1 MNDMLRLAIV
11 TSHPI
16 QYNAPL
22 FRELASRSE
31 IATKV
36 FYSWTGTADS
46 IDPEFGI
53 KIEWDI
59 PLLDGYEWALIP
71 NKSAD
76 PGTHHFR
83 GLDNPGMIS
92 AIESWGPEMVL
103 VYGWSSRTHLRV
115 LRHFKGRRPVLFRG
129 DSTLLSATGILRRL
143 FRKPS
148 LRWIYRHVD
157 LALYPGQRNKEYLRA
172 CGVREAKLAWMPHCV
187 DNDRFAAGGLEP
199 ESKARNWRRALGI
212 AGAHTAFLFAGKLVS
227 HKQPDLLLQAFLA
240 HASTNPESHLI
251 FAGAGPMESD
261 LRAMATNRKNIH
273 FLGATCKIAA
283 ARGIFRSDGG

>member
-1 MNDMLRLAIV
+1 M
-11 TSHPI
+11 
-16 QYNAPL
+16 
-22 FRELASRSE
+22 
-31 IATKV
+31 AT
-36 FYSWTGTADS
+36 
-46 IDPEFGI
+46 
-53 KIEWDI
+53 
-59 PLLDGYEWALIP
+59 
-71 NKSAD
+71 
-76 PGTHHFR
+76 
-83 GLDNPGMIS
+83 
-92 AIESWGPEMVL
+92 
-103 VYGWSSRTHLRV
+103 
-115 LRHFKGRRPVLFRG
+115 
-129 DSTLLSATGILRRL
+129 STLLSATGILRRL

-187 DNDRFAAGGLEP
+187 DNDQFAAGGLEP

-273 FLGATCKIAA
+273 FLGFCNQQSMPVVYRLGDVYLLPSSRDTWGLGVNEAMASSRPIIVSNLVGCAPDLAENKRYARVFPSGRTHKLTHCLDELARNRAMLPELGVLARSEIQKWSVSAA
-283 ARGIFRSDGG
+283 ADALYRQLQYRAVKVTPPIFCRSKRATATRMQRLTRF